1 MLALTLM
8 IILSSC
14 SKSDS
19 TADMPLPTPV
29 ASNYRVTKDRN
40 DYNYEYNTQGK
51 LSKVKSNTNT
61 LLAEYSYNSLGVL
74 TKISGD
80 YRTTT
85 EFNYENFTYNNNGT
99 IAEKI
104 IDNKQPGNPASKS
117 KYVYEYDANNN
128 IKKIVY
134 YNYNSVSNT
143 FSTLNNYNQNFVYD
157 QNNRLI
163 KIFGNGFNNL
173 RDTDYMEF
181 IYDTNGNM
189 IEEKTF
195 VLKTAVGSTGVYL
208 AQSKAYTYDNK
219 KYYRKGIV
227 PKSIQGSYG
236 FYELLEGNREHNVVD
251 TTNKNYSETGLTS
264 SGTSTNIYE
273 YNDGGYPTK
282 LNDGFTIYNFTYEK
296 Y

>member
-1 MLALTLM
+1 MKTLKTVLA
-8 IILSSC
+8 IAIIVILSSC
-14 SKSDS
+14 SKNDDAPQAQ
-19 TADMPLPTPV
+19 TV
-29 ASNYRVTKDRN
+29 SNYRITKDRN
-40 DYNYEYNTQGK
+40 DYNYEYNAQGK
-51 LSKVKSNTNT
+51 LSKVKSNTNV

-134 YNYNSVSNT
+134 YSYNSVSNT

-208 AQSKAYTYDNK
+208 A
-219 KYYRKGIV
+219 
-227 PKSIQGSYG
+227 
-236 FYELLEGNREHNVVD
+236 
-251 TTNKNYSETGLTS
+251 
-264 SGTSTNIYE
+264 
-273 YNDGGYPTK
+273 
-282 LNDGFTIYNFTYEK
+282 
-296 Y
+296 